1 MKVRNEYQ
9 KFFRDERFTHHIT
22 LPPSKLNEKTV
33 LQPLREIEFRLNKTF
48 LKSSFPKYAETDRF
62 TFFVFPEDKNL
73 DLQHFHI
80 LLFSPFKRDKEFN
93 KEQCI
98 ACRFREE
105 AFYETCPHC
114 TTRVLYQ
121 LIEEYLPQ
129 LENVQVTI
137 CAEHDYHDNIYAT
150 KKQMF
155 SYEYADSYLVCR

>member
-1 MKVRNEYQ
+1 M
-9 KFFRDERFTHHIT
+9 
-22 LPPSKLNEKTV
+22 
-33 LQPLREIEFRLNKTF
+33 
-48 LKSSFPKYAETDRF
+48 KSSFPKYAETDRF

-105 AFYETCPHC
+105 PFYETCPHC

-121 LIEEYLPQ
+121 LIEEHLPQ